1 MAARP
6 RTARRVARAL
16 HRRRDVLDSAAGE
29 SGRPADHLVDRLR
42 RPAAARSPRASV
54 PASTRPR
61 ADARSAHR
69 APDRQRPGRGSRRA
83 RRAHPLDARAGRIP
97 PRAPAGVG
105 CARRASPAS
114 YRRWA
119 ADRRQ
124 AGRPR
129 EFGSGAGQHRVFV
142 LMGGVPRYGS
152 RSGLALLLATLAIW
166 QLAMRFE
173 HPDFVMGPLEIARHF
188 GEALRSGELLP
199 HIGAS
204 LARSVPGFVVGS
216 LAGVVLGLL
225 ASVSRS
231 LDQLLSPVVFLT
243 YPVPKIV
250 FLPIVM
256 LWVGIGDVSK
266 IAVIALA
273 CFYPCF
279 INAYY
284 GARGTST
291 IMVWSG
297 LSMGARRSQI
307 FRKVVV
313 PSALPLVFAG
323 LRVSLAL
330 SFILLFSTEMI
341 NARSGLGFLIR
352 QSESSLRFDLMYV
365 AIVAVAALGYASDQ
379 LLLLARR
386 RVLAWQAAPTR

>member
-1 MAARP
+1 MLLA
-6 RTARRVARAL
+6 
-16 HRRRDVLDSAAGE
+16 
-29 SGRPADHLVDRLR
+29 
-42 RPAAARSPRASV
+42 
-54 PASTRPR
+54 
-61 ADARSAHR
+61 
-69 APDRQRPGRGSRRA
+69 
-83 RRAHPLDARAGRIP
+83 
-97 PRAPAGVG
+97 
-105 CARRASPAS
+105 
-114 YRRWA
+114 
-119 ADRRQ
+119 
-124 AGRPR
+124 
-129 EFGSGAGQHRVFV
+129 
-142 LMGGVPRYGS
+142 M
-152 RSGLALLLATLAIW
+152 LALWQIAT
-166 QLAMRFE
+166 RFD
-173 HPDFVMGPLEIARHF
+173 HPDFILSPAEIARHVV
-188 GEALRSGELLP
+188 EALRSGELLP
-199 HIGAS
+199 HVGAS
-204 LARSVPGFVVGS
+204 LARSLPGFVIGSLIGVGLGL
-216 LAGVVLGLL
+216 LAGVV
-225 ASVSRS
+225 RS

-256 LWVGIGDVSK
+256 VWVGIGDVSK

-297 LSMGARRSQI
+297 LNMGARRSQT

-330 SFILLFSTEMI
+330 SFVLLFSTEMI

-352 QSESSLRFDLMYV
+352 QSESSLRLDLMYV

-379 LLLLARR
+379 MLLLVRR
-386 RVLAWQAAPTR
+386 RVLAWQDATSR